1 MSLKLSKSL
10 FFFLFIFTPLAF
22 GTTEPWSYAIMEIT
36 AAIAVISFLISVLKN
51 KADFYEVPGITPLLF
66 FLFYILVQIC
76 PLPPLIIKW
85 LSLDAFQIYNTSN
98 LLTDHNSWMS
108 LSVNHK
114 ATLSEFFRYATYVLY
129 YFLTVQLLR
138 KKDMLQATAFT
149 ITVFGG
155 ILAFSSILQ
164 FYLTD
169 DMALW
174 FRHSPVNSIVVGPYA
189 NHNHY
194 AGLMELI
201 FPVVLGL
208 FLFYRPRIGNTS
220 LIKGIAEIF
229 NQEKANIHIL
239 FGTAAL
245 LIVTSIFVSL
255 SRGAMIST
263 CLSLLLFTF
272 LLLKRRISKGNTTLL
287 IGVVMLT
294 ALSIGWFGWDQI
306 FERFARLKNAQ
317 GIIYESRLDFWED
330 TCGIIKNFKLTGAGM
345 GTFPH
350 IYPLHRSFK
359 SERFLSHAHN
369 DYLELLAEG
378 GIIAFLIAACF
389 LLTLFYKT
397 YKIFSKRRDAFSI
410 YLYIG
415 CITAM
420 VSILLHSFTD
430 FNMHIGANGL
440 WFFFIGA
447 IAISSANTGMRKQSI
462 ETRLLPVNSF
472 TKKISLISILSTIA
486 VFSIV
491 YNISNSLGS
500 FYYSN
505 IKNYEM
511 STSTKPDILKKIEKI
526 ADIASVFDPFQ
537 ADYPFTK
544 AEAAWFLNDVE
555 KARSNFISSIRL
567 APLHSMHL
575 NRYGT
580 FLVQQKETQKATT
593 ALKKSMIY
601 DQSNAEY
608 TYQYAAWLFAKKDIA
623 AAVKYAKKTLTLNE
637 KYFDRIVTVMVV
649 SGVSRGDME
658 QAIPDLPGP
667 SIEYAK
673 FLSDTGHMKD
683 AVAKYLDILDL
694 IKTFKDESAVD
705 PKRHLRIVRSYY
717 FKIYGFFKKYNDVK
731 NAMEV
736 MEKAEK
742 MLPMDARIKIT
753 LGNLYYQQ
761 GILYKAKD
769 KYDHALL
776 LEPGN
781 KHALSMIK
789 KINP

>member
-1 MSLKLSKSL
+1 MLLKLSKSL
-10 FFFLFIFTPLAF
+10 FFFLFIFSPLAF

-36 AAIAVISFLISVLKN
+36 AAFAVLIFLIHLN
-51 KADFYEVPGITPLLF
+51 KLELYQVPGLIPLLL
-66 FLFYILVQIC
+66 FLLYILFQIC
-76 PLPPLIIKW
+76 PLPPFIVAW
-85 LSLDAFQIYNTSN
+85 LSPGAFQIHNTNN
-98 LLTDHNSWMS
+98 LLTDQNSWMS

-114 ATLSEFFRYATYVLY
+114 ATLSEFFRYGTYVMY
-129 YFLTVQLLR
+129 YVLTVQLLKR
-138 KKDMLQATAFT
+138 KEMLRATVFT
-149 ITVFGG
+149 ITIFGG

-164 FYLTD
+164 FYLTE

-239 FGTAAL
+239 FGAAAL
-245 LIVTSIFVSL
+245 LVITSIFVSL
-255 SRGAMIST
+255 SRGAMISS
-263 CLSLLLFTF
+263 CFSLVLFTF
-272 LLLKRRISKGNTTLL
+272 FLLKRKISKGNTTLL
-287 IGVVMLT
+287 IGVIMLT

-317 GIIYESRLDFWED
+317 GVIYESRLDFWED
-330 TCGIIKNFKLTGAGM
+330 TRSIINNYKLTGSGM

-359 SERFLSHAHN
+359 SDRFLSHAHN

-378 GIIAFLIAACF
+378 GLIAFLLAASF

-397 YKIFSKRRDAFSI
+397 YKVFSKRRDAFSI

-440 WFFFIGA
+440 WFFFIAA
-447 IAISSANTGMRKQSI
+447 IAVSAANTGMRKQSLK
-462 ETRLLPVNSF
+462 TRLSPVSGTNRIRFVSV
-472 TKKISLISILSTIA
+472 IAALA
-486 VFSIV
+486 VFTIF

-505 IKNYEM
+505 IKNYVM
-511 STSTKPDILKKIEKI
+511 STETKPETLKKIEKI
-526 ADIASVFDPFQ
+526 ANIASWFDPLQ
-537 ADYPFTK
+537 ADYPYTK
-544 AEAAWFLNDVE
+544 ANTAWFLNDI
-555 KARSNFISSIRL
+555 KRAKSNFIASIRL
-567 APLHSMHL
+567 APLNSLHL
-575 NRYGT
+575 NRFGI
-580 FLVQQKETQKATT
+580 FLVQQGDAEKAEA

-608 TYQYAAWLFAKKDIA
+608 TYQYTAWLFGKKDVEN
-623 AAVKYAKKTLTLNE
+623 AVKYARKTLTLNE
-637 KYFDRIVTVMVV
+637 KYFDRIVTLMVV
-649 SGVSRGDME
+649 SGISQADME

-673 FLSDTGHMKD
+673 FLSDTGFIKD
-683 AVAKYLDILDL
+683 AVARYMDILDL
-694 IKTFKDESAVD
+694 IEAFKNNEAVD
-705 PKRHLRIVRSYY
+705 QKKHLRIVRSHY
-717 FKIYGFFKKYNDVK
+717 FKIYKFFKGYNDFK

-742 MLPMDARIKIT
+742 VLPMDARIKVT
-753 LGNLYYQQ
+753 LGDLYYQQ

-781 KHALSMIK
+781 RRALSMIK
-789 KINP
+789 KINQ